1 MITYNNAYATYPQT
15 AYTAYS
21 PYDPRQTT
29 GMPPQ
34 VVTYN
39 NRTLINNIYNNG
51 GIVNVNNASRPP
63 YYPPYYTPQTRPNT
77 AYYASAAPVGNA
89 YSPPLSNLAM
99 PTFNSA
105 RGTGNVKGDWGDKAY
120 QYAYLFDK
128 KAPPPWTRPV
138 TPKPRPIAPPAP
150 RKLVAANEHSSYWGD
165 PHVADADRSDKG
177 NKRQD
182 NFVVKG
188 DGVFNLLTDRNIS
201 LNAQHK
207 KYDQWGI
214 EVTDQ
219 IGLRIPFANI
229 TFSAYGTPQL
239 NGGVLES
246 GKTIMLPDQT
256 KISWDGTTLS
266 VTSGDSGE
274 YNVSIS
280 IVTTEHKNADGS
292 PVKYLDTDLSTK
304 GNGVGND
311 GIMPSGIL
319 GEGFDDDNE
328 ARTALKK
335 DLSTYKR
342 NGLLG

>member
-1 MITYNNAYATYPQT
+1 MTYYNTAYANPYSTS
-15 AYTAYS
+15 YS
-21 PYDPRQTT
+21 PYAYVQPQPPNQSPYVVNYNYTRTQTT
-29 GMPPQ
+29 
-34 VVTYN
+34 N
-39 NRTLINNIYNNG
+39 NNIYNYDGTVYNNG
-51 GIVNVNNASRPP
+51 TNYNNRPP
-63 YYPPYYTPQTRPNT
+63 YSYYPQSRQNT
-77 AYYASAAPVGNA
+77 
-89 YSPPLSNLAM
+89 
-99 PTFNSA
+99 T
-105 RGTGNVKGDWGDKAY
+105 
-120 QYAYLFDK
+120 YAYAPSSLFNFATPSWGTSNNSSKGGTTYRAGFGDLASDPRFASVYDRP
-128 KAPPPWTRPV
+128 APEKRQQIV
-138 TPKPRPIAPPAP
+138 TPIAPLAP
-150 RKLVAANEHSSYWGD
+150 RKLIAANEHSSYWGD

-188 DGVFNLLTDRNIS
+188 DGVFNLLTDKNIS

-219 IGLRIPFANI
+219 IGLRIPNSNINI

-239 NGGVLES
+239 NGKALET
-246 GKTIMLPDQT
+246 GEKKLPDQT
-256 KISWDGTTLS
+256 KISWNGTTLS

-274 YNVSIS
+274 YNVSVA

-311 GIMPSGIL
+311 GVMPSGIL
-319 GEGFDDDNE
+319 GEGFDDDGE

-342 NGLLG
+342 NGLLD